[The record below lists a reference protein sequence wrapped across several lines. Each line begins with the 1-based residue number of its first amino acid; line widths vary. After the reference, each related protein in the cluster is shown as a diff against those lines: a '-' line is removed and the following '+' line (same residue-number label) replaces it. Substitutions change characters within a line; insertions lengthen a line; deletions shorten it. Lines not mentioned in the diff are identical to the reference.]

1 MEQIIPDFI
10 QEASRRFSENPFTV
24 QIDGADTFLPDDAR
38 ELRQRARSFVSE
50 HLAPL
55 AESIDRENETP
66 DHLRHMMAAEGY
78 YGLSVPVEYGGRGSV
93 LQTCLAVEEF
103 SRVSASIGLV
113 VAVGLLGSTPLVLAG
128 NEQQK
133 RDWLPG
139 FAAGERFCSFCLTEP
154 GAGTDAAS
162 VATRVTSTE
171 DGYVL
176 NGLKHYITG
185 AGWSDLYTVFARSG
199 EGRYEMTAM
208 LLPAGATGF
217 DVQGRHPFTGI
228 RGIPVGQLKFDG
240 VPLPDEAVLGEPG
253 RGFQVA
259 LATLDRARPA
269 IAAQAVGVAQGAFDA
284 AISYLGNRV
293 QFGKPL
299 LEKDVIQHRLA
310 RHAAALASARVL
322 TYHSA
327 RMADERRP
335 ELNAAASMAKLVATD
350 LAMQIVTDAVQF
362 CGGAGYM
369 VGSPVERMY
378 RDVKIMQIYEGTNE
392 IQEMV
397 ISRALM
403 REHSNVTM
411 QSDS

>member
-1 MEQIIPDFI
+1 MKQVIPGFI
-10 QEASRRFSENPFTV
+10 QDASKRFADDPFTV
-24 QIDGADTFLPDDAR
+24 QIDGADVFLPDDAR
-38 ELRQRARSFVSE
+38 DLRSRARAFVAE

-55 AESIDRENETP
+55 AAQIDRENETP
-66 DHLRHMMAAEGY
+66 DGLRSKMAAAGFF
-78 YGLSVPVEYGGRGSV
+78 GLSIPKEYGGQDSV

-103 SRVSASIGLV
+103 SRVSASIGLI
-113 VAVGLLGSTPLVLAG
+113 VAVGLLGSTPVVLAG
-128 NEQQK
+128 NERQK
-133 RDWLPG
+133 QDWLPG

-162 VATRVTSTE
+162 VSTRVTNTE
-171 DGYVL
+171 DGYTL
-176 NGLKHYITG
+176 DGLKQYITG

-208 LLPAGATGF
+208 LLSAGTPGF
-217 DVQGRHPFTGI
+217 NVQGRHPFTGI
-228 RGIPVGQLKFDG
+228 RGIPVGQLKFDQ
-240 VPLPDEAVLGEPG
+240 VSLPDEAVLGERG

-269 IAAQAVGVAQGAFDA
+269 IAAQAIGVAQGAYDA
-284 AISYLGNRV
+284 AISYLGDRV

-299 LEKDVIQHRLA
+299 LEKEVIQHRLA
-310 RHAAALASARVL
+310 RHAASLAAARTL
-322 TYHSA
+322 TYHAA

-335 ELNAAASMAKLVATD
+335 ELNAAASMAKLFCTD

-397 ISRALM
+397 IARALM
-403 REHSNVTM
+403 REYENVT
-411 QSDS
+411 S

>member
-1 MEQIIPDFI
+1 MEQIIPGFI
-10 QEASRRFSENPFTV
+10 QAASERFATDPFTV
-24 QIDGADTFLPDDAR
+24 QIDGADAFLPDDAR
-38 ELRQRARSFVSE
+38 ELRAEARAFVIE
-50 HLAPL
+50 HLAPIAARIDRDNDTPDGL
-55 AESIDRENETP
+55 RRKMAES
-66 DHLRHMMAAEGY
+66 GFF
-78 YGLSVPVEYGGRGSV
+78 GLSVPEEYGGRGSV

-128 NEQQK
+128 TDKQK
-133 RDWLPG
+133 RDWLPA
-139 FAAGERFCSFCLTEP
+139 FAAGEQCCSFCLTEP

-162 VATRVTSTE
+162 VSTRVTSTD
-171 DGYVL
+171 DGYTL
-176 NGLKHYITG
+176 DGQKQYITG

-208 LLPAGATGF
+208 LLPADSAGF
-217 DVQGRHPFTGI
+217 EVQGRHPFTGI
-228 RGIPVGQLKFDG
+228 RGIPVGQLKFDR
-240 VPLPDEAVLGEPG
+240 VVLPDEAVLGEPG

-284 AISYLGNRV
+284 AISYLDSRV

-299 LEKDVIQHRLA
+299 LEKEVIQHRLA
-310 RHAAALASARVL
+310 RHAASLAAARTL
-322 TYHSA
+322 TYHAA

-335 ELNAAASMAKLVATD
+335 ELNAAASMAKLFSTD
-350 LAMQIVTDAVQF
+350 LAMQVVTDAVQF

-378 RDVKIMQIYEGTNE
+378 RDVKIMQIYEGANE

-397 ISRALM
+397 IARALM
-403 REHSNVTM
+403 REHGRVT
-411 QSDS
+411 SRN

>member
-10 QEASRRFSENPFTV
+10 QDAANRFAEDPFTV
-24 QIDGADTFLPDDAR
+24 QIDGADVFLPDDAR
-38 ELRQRARSFVSE
+38 ELRSRAREFVADRV
-50 HLAPL
+50 APL
-55 AESIDRENETP
+55 AARIDRDNETP
-66 DHLRHMMAAEGY
+66 DELRRDMAEAGFF
-78 YGLSVPVEYGGRGSV
+78 GLSIPEEYGGQGSV

-103 SRVSASIGLV
+103 SRLSASIGLI

-128 NEQQK
+128 AEKQK
-133 RDWLPG
+133 QDWLPG
-139 FAAGERFCSFCLTEP
+139 FAAGERFSSFCLTEP

-162 VATRVTSTE
+162 VSTSVSSNG
-171 DGYVL
+171 DGYTL

-199 EGRYEMTAM
+199 DGDYEMTAM
-208 LLPAGATGF
+208 LLPAGTPGF

-228 RGIPVGQLKFDG
+228 RGIPVGQLTFDR
-240 VPLPDEAVLGEPG
+240 VALPDDAVLGEPG

-269 IAAQAVGVAQGAFDA
+269 IAAQAIGVAQGAYDA

-299 LEKDVIQHRLA
+299 LQKDVIQHRLA
-310 RHAAALASARVL
+310 RHAASLAAGRML
-322 TYHSA
+322 TYHAA
-327 RMADERRP
+327 RMADEDRP
-335 ELNAAASMAKLVATD
+335 ELNSAASMAKLYCTD
-350 LAMQIVTDAVQF
+350 LAMQVVTDAVQF

-403 REHSNVTM
+403 REYENVT
-411 QSDS
+411 S

>member
-1 MEQIIPDFI
+1 MEQIIPGFI
-10 QEASRRFSENPFTV
+10 QDASRRFAENPFTV
-24 QIDGADTFLPDDAR
+24 QIDGADVFLPEAARDAR
-38 ELRQRARSFVSE
+38 SHARAFVTE

-55 AESIDRENETP
+55 AASIDRDNDTP
-66 DHLRHMMAAEGY
+66 DDLRRKMADEGFF
-78 YGLSVPVEYGGRGSV
+78 GLSVPEEYGGKGSV

-128 NEQQK
+128 TDKQK

-162 VATRVTSTE
+162 VSTMVTNTD
-171 DGYVL
+171 DGYTL
-176 NGLKHYITG
+176 DGLKQYITG

-199 EGRYEMTAM
+199 QGRYEMTAM
-208 LLPAGATGF
+208 LLPAESPGF
-217 DVQGRHPFTGI
+217 EVQGRHPFTGI
-228 RGIPVGQLKFDG
+228 RGIPVGQLKFDR
-240 VPLPDEAVLGEPG
+240 VALPDEAVLGEPG

-269 IAAQAVGVAQGAFDA
+269 IAAQAIGVAQGAFDA
-284 AISYLGNRV
+284 AISYLGDRV

-299 LEKDVIQHRLA
+299 LEKEVIQHRLA
-310 RHAAALASARVL
+310 RHAASLAAGRVL
-322 TYHSA
+322 TYHAA
-327 RMADERRP
+327 RLADEQRP
-335 ELNAAASMAKLVATD
+335 ELNAAASMAKLYCTD
-350 LAMQIVTDAVQF
+350 LAMQVVTDAVQF

-397 ISRALM
+397 IARALM
-403 REHSNVTM
+403 REHGKATSE
-411 QSDS
+411 S